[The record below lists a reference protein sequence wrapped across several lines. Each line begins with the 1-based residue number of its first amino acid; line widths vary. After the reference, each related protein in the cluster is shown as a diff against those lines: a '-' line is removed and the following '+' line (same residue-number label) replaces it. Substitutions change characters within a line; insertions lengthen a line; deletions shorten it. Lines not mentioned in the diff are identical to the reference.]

1 MDIIEY
7 EGLYKLTYKGV
18 ITNLKTNK
26 VVKQSI
32 NNAGYSAVKLTK
44 DGKQKTKYIHKLL
57 AEHFLPNPNQY
68 KFVAFINKKN
78 RTNDIRNLYWCQK
91 SELNHLYEPGKK
103 FAFYITRKQLKNK
116 PSWKLDY
123 KHDGRRVTKTYKIFE
138 EALYNSKLARE
149 AIKKL

>member
-1 MDIIEY
+1 MDIIGY
-7 EGLYKLTYKGV
+7 EGLYKLTYKGL
-18 ITNLKTNK
+18 ITNIKTNK
-26 VVKQSI
+26 IVKHST
-32 NNAGYSAVKLTK
+32 NDAGYSAVKLTK
-44 DGKQKTKYIHKLL
+44 DGKQKTHYVHKLL
-57 AEHFLPNPNQY
+57 AEHFLPNPKNL
-68 KFVAFINKKN
+68 KHVAFINKKD
-78 RTNDIRNLYWCQK
+78 RTNDIRNLYWCPK

-123 KHDGRRVTKTYKIFE
+123 KLNGERVTKTYKIFE